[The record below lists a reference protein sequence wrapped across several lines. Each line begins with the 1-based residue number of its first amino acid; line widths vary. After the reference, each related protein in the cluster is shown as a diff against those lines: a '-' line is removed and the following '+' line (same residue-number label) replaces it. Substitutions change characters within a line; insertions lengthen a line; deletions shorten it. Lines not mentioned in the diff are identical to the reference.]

1 MKEKPL
7 INQIYGPGG
16 GCAAANPIY
25 NLDHKPEGLYPS
37 GDPIKELTTKTKSE
51 LITEECHRQM
61 EEERPSRENLKFDA
75 GKLDYTL
82 LEPFFLQE
90 MAKIMTLG
98 EKNHPKVGGEPSWRL
113 VEQEAYLKAL
123 LRHIQ
128 AYRLGERVDQEMG
141 TKHLAHAAVN
151 AMFVMYFDML
161 KEKEEESNG
170 IRRVNQL

>member
-1 MKEKPL
+1 MKNEPL
-7 INQIYGPGG
+7 INQVYGPGG
-16 GCAAANPIY
+16 GCAAANLIY

-37 GDPIKELTTKTKSE
+37 GDPIGELNVKTKSE
-51 LITEECHRQM
+51 LITEEYHRQM
-61 EEERPSRENLKFDA
+61 EEGKPKRGDLKWDT

-82 LEPFFLQE
+82 LEPLFLQE

-113 VEQEAYLKAL
+113 VEAEAYLKAL

-151 AMFVMYFDML
+151 AMFVMYFDM
-161 KEKEEESNG
+161 KEEESNG
-170 IRRVNQL
+170 T